1 VKELEKHNGLLKADN
16 DSLAEKVGLLEGLNK
31 DKDAKIERLEK
42 ELVEVEA
49 KSEESQ
55 EVNEK
60 EPPKAKGGK
69 SQPRK

>member
-49 KSEESQ
+49 KSEE
-55 EVNEK
+55 VNEK

-69 SQPRK
+69 SQPKK